1 MDPDWRNMLYPIG
14 FLANVLFAIRFAYQ
28 WFNSEL
34 KQKSVV
40 DSRFWKISLL
50 GNFIMVCHTMAQ
62 LQFGVCV
69 IQGWNGIISW
79 RNLNL
84 MKKPSKQARFWTV
97 ILRFFIVS
105 AMIISGFLIQ
115 SWIFFD
121 DKFVWARAPTFI
133 TDSSRHLPLYWHLLG
148 IIGVILFAC
157 RFWVQWWRS
166 EMHQK
171 SQVGRTFWWI
181 SLIGGGLS
189 AAYFVMMFD
198 PVNFIGPG
206 LGLIPYVRNLM
217 LIKKHRAQVAES

>member
-1 MDPDWRNMLYPIG
+1 MEADWRDFLYPIG
-14 FLANVLFAIRFAYQ
+14 FVANILFAIRFAYQ

-40 DSRFWKISLL
+40 DSGFWTISLT
-50 GNFIMVCHTMAQ
+50 GNIIMACHTMTQ

-84 MKKPSKQARFWTV
+84 RKKQSEQVRFSTV
-97 ILRFFIVS
+97 ILLFFLVS
-105 AMIISGFLIQ
+105 AAIISGFLIQ
-115 SWIFFD
+115 SWVFYD
-121 DKFVWARAPTFI
+121 GTFVWARAPTYFF
-133 TDSSRHLPLYWHLLG
+133 DEGRKLPLYWHLIG
-148 IIGVILFAC
+148 IVGVILFAC

-171 SQVGRTFWWI
+171 SHVGRTFWWI
-181 SLIGGGLS
+181 SLIGGALS
-189 AAYFVMMFD
+189 ALYFVNMYD

-217 LIKKHRAQVAES
+217 LIKKHRTRVVES